1 MCERVRSGCQ
11 WSKFGGTNDLRS
23 LGGGAEGEFGPKS
36 LVIIA
41 KNSNFLALVAP
52 TPLTTPK
59 GRHPGE
65 LRRNARLGTQGT
77 QVEGDK
83 KY

>member
-1 MCERVRSGCQ
+1 MGP
-11 WSKFGGTNDLRS
+11 
-23 LGGGAEGEFGPKS
+23 EGEFGPKS

-41 KNSNFLALVAP
+41 QNNKFLAFVAH
-52 TPLTTPK
+52 TPLTTPE

-83 KY
+83 K